1 MAWCPQCKN
10 EYKEGIKTCVDCGCD
25 LVENEQYDDLVP
37 LLFGEEDRLEL
48 LKKYLEYNKL
58 EGVAIRYDEADEQYE
73 LLVREGDKS
82 KAYSMINVFM
92 QQEVLRELK
101 ESKGEET
108 EQEKKCERPAVYSS
122 SSQNAEENRSS
133 AWAQL
138 LVGSIGLLFL
148 ILCIL
153 DIIPLNI
160 GNSYLFYGG
169 MGCLFVFFIWMGM
182 VCLRRAKVFDKRAES
197 ENSLKDAITAW
208 YQQNLTA
215 EGLDAELSEEDDLPE
230 EMLYFKRAQIIKDK
244 LNHQFVNLDQVFLE
258 HMIDNEIYD
267 YIYAEKER

>member
-25 LVENEQYDDLVP
+25 LVEDEQYNDLVP
-37 LLFGEEDRLEL
+37 LLFGEEEKLEL

-58 EGVAIRYDEADEQYE
+58 EGVTVQYDETDEQYE
-73 LLVREGDKS
+73 LLVREGDKAQAFTMV
-82 KAYSMINVFM
+82 KVFM
-92 QQEVLRELK
+92 QQEALRELE
-101 ESKGEET
+101 ESSSEES
-108 EQEKKCERPAVYSS
+108 EQEPKTEKPAVYSS
-122 SSQNAEENRSS
+122 STQNAEENRSS

-138 LVGSIGLLFL
+138 LIGSIGLLVM
-148 ILCIL
+148 ILGML
-153 DIIPLNI
+153 DVIPLKL
-160 GNSYLFYGG
+160 GNSYLFYGA
-169 MGCLFVFFIWMGM
+169 MCALFIFFIVMGI
-182 VCLRRAKVFDKRAES
+182 VCLKRAKVFDKRAES
-197 ENSLKDAITAW
+197 ENSLKTAISAW

-215 EGLDAELSEEDDLPE
+215 EVIDAELDEEEGLPE

-258 HMIDNEIYD
+258 HMIDTEIYD

>member
-1 MAWCPQCKN
+1 M
-10 EYKEGIKTCVDCGCD
+10 
-25 LVENEQYDDLVP
+25 
-37 LLFGEEDRLEL
+37 
-48 LKKYLEYNKL
+48 
-58 EGVAIRYDEADEQYE
+58 
-73 LLVREGDKS
+73 
-82 KAYSMINVFM
+82 
-92 QQEVLRELK
+92 
-101 ESKGEET
+101 
-108 EQEKKCERPAVYSS
+108 
-122 SSQNAEENRSS
+122 
-133 AWAQL
+133 
-138 LVGSIGLLFL
+138 
-148 ILCIL
+148 
-153 DIIPLNI
+153 
-160 GNSYLFYGG
+160 
-169 MGCLFVFFIWMGM
+169 FVFFIWMGM